1 MIGRLLYLTYIPL
14 EDNPTSGSSVRPQ
27 KMKDALDSLGIEV
40 KTFGGISNNIGLRKR
55 TVKEIKNLLKTWR
68 PDACYIEPPA
78 GPMFFYGDVG
88 LIKQLHR
95 MGIPMSI
102 FYRDAYW
109 KYPEFGAENELTVK
123 DRIKRSIVKCMQMY
137 QWDVFR
143 KSIDLIYFPSMTM
156 AKEFDCPRKDTLPPG
171 GFVPD
176 VKEKNELSQPLQFIF
191 VGGATRN
198 YGTHMTLEA
207 FSKANNTGTVAKL
220 FYICPEKQW
229 AGLGLD
235 ITAYSDWLEVVH
247 TSGDDNLKPYYEKA
261 DVALLTA
268 PKTFYRDFAVPIK
281 IFEYLSYLK
290 PVLVTDCTE
299 TAKIIRDNQIGW
311 IVKDDP
317 DCIANKIQELCSYP
331 DEIYGVKEHMKTA
344 RSNNLWSSRA
354 EKVIKDLESIK
365 A

>member
-1 MIGRLLYLTYIPL
+1 MVWVNVDY
-14 EDNPTSGSSVRPQ
+14 
-27 KMKDALDSLGIEV
+27 K
-40 KTFGGISNNIGLRKR
+40 
-55 TVKEIKNLLKTWR
+55 
-68 PDACYIEPPA
+68 
-78 GPMFFYGDVG
+78 
-88 LIKQLHR
+88 LHGTTR
-95 MGIPMSI
+95 
-102 FYRDAYW
+102 AYQ
-109 KYPEFGAENELTVK
+109 
-123 DRIKRSIVKCMQMY
+123 RS
-137 QWDVFR
+137 
-143 KSIDLIYFPSMTM
+143 
-156 AKEFDCPRKDTLPPG
+156 
-171 GFVPD
+171 
-176 VKEKNELSQPLQFIF
+176 
-191 VGGATRN
+191 
-198 YGTHMTLEA
+198 
-207 FSKANNTGTVAKL
+207 
-220 FYICPEKQW
+220 
-229 AGLGLD
+229 
-235 ITAYSDWLEVVH
+235 
-247 TSGDDNLKPYYEKA
+247 YYEKA